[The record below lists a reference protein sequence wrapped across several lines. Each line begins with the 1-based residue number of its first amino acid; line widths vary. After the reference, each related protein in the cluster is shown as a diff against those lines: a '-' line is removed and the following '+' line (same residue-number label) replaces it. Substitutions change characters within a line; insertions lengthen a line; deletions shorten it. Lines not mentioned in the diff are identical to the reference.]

1 MASVPSSHR
10 QRTSFFP
17 TPLIGDVLFS
27 QRVVC
32 QTKAVP
38 AYGTAHPD
46 TARWP
51 NHKLVFVKERPEPEN
66 QDVYDYF
73 YAADRSSQDDYNWE
87 IGPGEQLVRT
97 YFIPRSTYY
106 QRAVGYTPAVADE
119 FLFPPAGSASP
130 DSRFAHY
137 CFADDTV
144 VEAPEEFRSLYIV
157 IRRRFLRPTTVD
169 IQWDETF
176 ERYVRVTKEI
186 IPRTAAAPAVQTDGT
201 RIEIQDG
208 NYFHSVRITTEII
221 LGDSTY
227 PYQIKS
233 IPGVQN
239 VNFPPKLDS
248 VELVWAYAYANDARF
263 APSYSEQYY
272 HEFDLIDARP
282 GPYEATIE
290 RWITDDPEAFQAA
303 NPLDTIPNPLRESVG
318 VSSFWFYGGEHGNK
332 TSATAREIALPSSI
346 HDEITI
352 PLNDALAAAPA
363 DAGRG
368 RTETLPATP
377 GYADFVAMTD
387 FKLDYRV
394 KQLPLGLFEVSL
406 VTIDITDL
414 YPAPPPP

>member
-1 MASVPSSHR
+1 MAAVPSPHR

-27 QRVVC
+27 ERVVC

-38 AYGTAHPD
+38 AYGTAHPN

-51 NHKLVFVKERPEPEN
+51 DHKLVFAKERPEPESV
-66 QDVYDYF
+66 DTFDFY
-73 YAADRSSQDDYNWE
+73 YAADRASQDSYNWE

-106 QRAVGYTPAVADE
+106 QRPVGYATPVTGE
-119 FLFPPAGSASP
+119 FLFPPPGADSP

-144 VEAPEEFRSLYIV
+144 VEAPDEFRSIYIV
-157 IRRRFLRPTTVD
+157 IRRRFLRSTTVD
-169 IQWDETF
+169 TRWDETF
-176 ERYVRVTKEI
+176 EKYVRVTKEI
-186 IPRTAAAPAVQTDGT
+186 IPRTVAAPAVQTDGT
-201 RIEIQDG
+201 RVEIQDG
-208 NYFHSVRITTEII
+208 NYFHSVRITSEVI
-221 LGDSTY
+221 LGGITY

-239 VNFPPKLDS
+239 VTFPPKLKS
-248 VELVWAYAYANDARF
+248 VELVWAYAYAESTRA

-290 RWITDDPEAFQAA
+290 RWITNDPEAFQAA
-303 NPLDTIPNPLRESVG
+303 NSLDTIPNPMRESVG
-318 VSSFWFYGGEHGNK
+318 VSSYWFSFGQYGNK

-352 PLNDALAAAPA
+352 PLNDTVDDAPTG
-363 DAGRG
+363 AGRA

-377 GYADFVAMTD
+377 GYSDFVALTE

-394 KQLPLGLFEVSL
+394 KQLPFGLFEVS
-406 VTIDITDL
+406 VVIIDITDL
-414 YPAPPPP
+414 YPAPPP